1 MLETEG
7 CYPCSKIAKFKKSTT
22 FTFMEAGSIF
32 LVVVALVLLMMVYNY
47 NKIIKKKNAIR
58 RAESALDTYLKK
70 RFDLIPNLVHI
81 ANTSIANEQQLI
93 SEISNQHTKLLTQN
107 TENLHAP
114 EFNKIYHDVAI
125 LVNKVTHDKI
135 ISSNNNYVQLQQTWN
150 KTEEHI
156 AAARRFYNDAIY
168 EYNTTINSFPAS
180 MLTNMFKFQ
189 PVAYWEIEEEE
200 RKNIDAKNLL

>member
-1 MLETEG
+1 
-7 CYPCSKIAKFKKSTT
+7 
-22 FTFMEAGSIF
+22 MEAGSIF
-32 LVVVALVLLMMVYNY
+32 LVVVALVLLLMVHHY
-47 NKIIKKKNAIR
+47 NKIVKKKNSIR
-58 RAESALDTYLKK
+58 RAASALDTYLKK
-70 RFDLIPNLVHI
+70 RFDLILNLVHI

-93 SEISNQHTKLLTQN
+93 TEISNQHAKLLTQN
-107 TENLHAP
+107 TDNLHAP
-114 EFNKIYHDVAI
+114 EFNKMYHDVTI
-125 LVNKVTHDKI
+125 LVNKVAHNKSITN
-135 ISSNNNYVQLQQTWN
+135 NNNYVQLQQTWN

-189 PVAYWEIEEEE
+189 PVAYWEIDEEE

>member
-1 MLETEG
+1 
-7 CYPCSKIAKFKKSTT
+7 
-22 FTFMEAGSIF
+22 MEAGSIF

-107 TENLHAP
+107 TENLHSP
-114 EFNKIYHDVAI
+114 EFNKIYHDVAL
-125 LVNKVTHDKI
+125 LVNKVTHDRI
-135 ISSNNNYVQLQQTWN
+135 IVSNNNYVQLQQTWN

-180 MLTNMFKFQ
+180 MLTNLFKFQ